1 MLEVTFYSPLVRMVI
16 FSSSSQHGG
25 ETTLHYT
32 PARRRQANVRIGE
45 VRSRPRLQ
53 DGGEAACEAAI
64 LCRHTLL
71 QFLS

>member
-1 MLEVTFYSPLVRMVI
+1 MLEVALYSPLVRMVI

-25 ETTLHYT
+25 ELYYT
-32 PARRRQANVRIGE
+32 PARRRQANVRTGE
-45 VRSRPRLQ
+45 LRSRPRLQ